1 MNFTK
6 LSPNQLTI
14 IGFFL
19 GAISSILFFKCNSS
33 YKYLILGAIFYEISY
48 IFDCIDGRVA
58 RIKHLETGIG
68 RLLDSSLD
76 QLRTFLILIGLTLG
90 RYHTTGDYRIFLLGL
105 TYAFLYP
112 NFWLIQWR
120 IESINNEY
128 YNKISFFTFKETG
141 VALNDLFTN
150 PNDQNKSFL
159 IRYKFPIIWKLKE
172 YLKEKHINILS
183 GFETADTITFF
194 IFPILNKVE
203 LGFVLGCL
211 TLAFHILL
219 RFFYYTFIVW
229 RKVKKL

>member
-1 MNFTK
+1 MKNKKISIKEIEKVDDSTYHYWYVLILKPVVHRIIYLVVNFTK

-33 YKYLILGAIFYEISY
+33 YKYLMLGAIFHEISY

-58 RIKHLETGIG
+58 RITHMETGIG

-128 YNKISFFTFKETG
+128 YNCN
-141 VALNDLFTN
+141 ND
-150 PNDQNKSFL
+150 
-159 IRYKFPIIWKLKE
+159 
-172 YLKEKHINILS
+172 
-183 GFETADTITFF
+183 
-194 IFPILNKVE
+194 
-203 LGFVLGCL
+203 
-211 TLAFHILL
+211 
-219 RFFYYTFIVW
+219 
-229 RKVKKL
+229 